1 MNNRCSRCKAVGT
14 LPIYF
19 RDEQWTTGKHCWKC
33 LKDTREQMAILRY
46 RRKLARCCLWCG
58 TPSNGN
64 VRCARCQERDRVNTA
79 KRKARFHETHAI
91 RR

>member
-1 MNNRCSRCKAVGT
+1 
-14 LPIYF
+14 
-19 RDEQWTTGKHCWKC
+19 
-33 LKDTREQMAILRY
+33 MAILRY